1 MKRNKF
7 FWPVLSAAA
16 VFVLWV
22 GFCFFVVGLVIGAP
36 TYRAQVAPRFTVP
49 TYWSP
54 AANLLNV
61 RQSRTLAGLL
71 ASAVN
76 GLWRVAPYCRVP
88 RPPADPEEHHEQ
100 VEMLILRHYHHRG
113 GGGGLRQGHMVVLR
127 PKTDWTPYLASIMS
141 VWPPAWVRL
150 SPGEVL
156 LYVFL
161 LPGAHLALAAFVLVG
176 VISVLT
182 RLLIRPT
189 PEDVAAPP
197 GGKQEGAQ
205 Q

>member
-1 MKRNKF
+1 MKRSIL
-7 FWPVLSAAA
+7 FWPMLGAAA

-100 VEMLILRHYHHRG
+100 VEMLILRHYYHSG
-113 GGGGLRQGHMVVLR
+113 GRTGLLGGHMVVLV
-127 PKTDWTPYLASIMS
+127 PKGGWTTYLASIIS

-161 LPGAHLALAAFVLVG
+161 LPGAHFALAAFILVAVITVLV
-176 VISVLT
+176 
-182 RLLIRPT
+182 RLLMRFI
-189 PEDVAAPP
+189 PEDAAPPP
-197 GGKQEGAQ
+197 GGKQEGVQ
-205 Q
+205 P